1 MTPRPIRMPH
11 PGKPLSAVEEVDLA
25 AIRRLIQ
32 AWGFA
37 RDSGEWDTLAD
48 LFHPEGRIAVSWFNG
63 PYAGFVETCRA
74 RPSVSF
80 SKHAMAGSR
89 IALHGPRAV
98 AETDVL
104 LFMRGTVEGVEVV
117 AETVMRFLDRIER
130 REDGIWRLLDRAALY
145 DHDSMAP
152 AIPGAQLPIR
162 AEELAGDAPG
172 HRFIAWRLR
181 KAGRT
186 VPHDLPGR
194 GSPAETALRAEAM
207 AWLETA
213 A

>member
-1 MTPRPIRMPH
+1 MTAAAHPGQPRP
-11 PGKPLSAVEEVDLA
+11 AVEEADLA

-37 RDSGEWDTLAD
+37 RDSGDWDSLAAF
-48 LFHPEGRIAVSWFNG
+48 FHPEGRIAVSWFSG
-63 PYAGFVETCRA
+63 PYADFVETCRA

-80 SKHAMAGSR
+80 SKHAMAGTR
-89 IALHGPRAV
+89 IALNGPRAV

-104 LFMRGTVEGVEVV
+104 LFMRGTVEGVELV

-130 REDGIWRLLDRAALY
+130 REDGIWRVLERTALY

-152 AIPGAQLPIR
+152 AIPGTPLPLR
-162 AEELAGDAPG
+162 AEELAADAPG

-186 VPHDLPGR
+186 VPTDLPGR
-194 GSPAETALRAEAM
+194 GSPAEAALRAGA
-207 AWLETA
+207 ASWLEA
-213 A
+213 AA